1 MNPTTAA
8 APKKAPDAQQ
18 HSRPTLDDMDVSI
31 GKRVKMHRLL
41 YEYGV
46 GNGTLMVLPID
57 QGIAHGP
64 VDFFANPDS
73 LDPEFQWRLAQDGG
87 YNALAC
93 HWGLARDYMRKYAGK
108 VPLILKLNG
117 RSNIPPDDDAFSTL
131 TASVE
136 DAVSLGADAIGYTL
150 YVGSPRQDLDIE
162 QFAQVREACEK
173 YSMPIVVWSYP
184 RGEAIEKK
192 GGRDSLY
199 AVEYGARLAHEFG
212 ADIIKLNMPKKG
224 PKDAQQPMPYDTLEW
239 DEAEGVR
246 RVVQAAGRSLVLF
259 SGGSKLDDEDVMAK
273 ATLAMSAGAT
283 GLIFGRNMWQR
294 QMDDALALTGRVKE
308 MLKRYPA

>member
-8 APKKAPDAQQ
+8 APKKAPSTQ

-31 GKRVKMHRLL
+31 GKRVKLHRLL

-46 GNGTLMVLPID
+46 GNGTLAVLPID
-57 QGIAHGP
+57 QGIEHGP
-64 VDFFANPDS
+64 IDFFPNPDA
-73 LDPEFQWRLAQDGG
+73 LDPEFQWRLALDGG
-87 YNALAC
+87 YNAIAC
-93 HWGLARDYMRKYAGK
+93 HWGLARNYMRKYAGK

-117 RSNIPPDDDAFSTL
+117 RSNIPPEDDAFSTL

-173 YSMPIVVWSYP
+173 WAMPVIVWAYP

-199 AVEYGARLAHEFG
+199 AVEYAARLAHEFG

-224 PKDAQQPMPYDTLEW
+224 EKDAQQPKPYNTFEW
-239 DEAEGVR
+239 DDASGVR
-246 RVVQAAGRSLVLF
+246 RVVEAAGRSLVLF
-259 SGGSKLDDEDVMAK
+259 SGGSKLDDADVMAK
-273 ATLAMSAGAT
+273 ATLAMEAGAT

-294 QMDDALALTGRVKE
+294 RMEDALKLTERVKE
-308 MLKRYPA
+308 MLRRYPA